1 MSTITAES
9 MLQLIEQMP
18 LTEQLKLKQLIAQRD
33 ESQAQP
39 ANGSSSQ
46 IKQLDKRIPPIPM
59 PNNGAESSRWIAE
72 HRREYAGQ
80 WVALD
85 GARLIA
91 HGTNHDE
98 VWAATQADG
107 AYLPL
112 VTFVEDP
119 NNIVHIIW
127 A

>member
-1 MSTITAES
+1 MATITAENV
-9 MLQLIEQMP
+9 LQLIDQMS
-18 LTEQLKLKQLIAQRD
+18 LSEQLKLKQLMAQR
-33 ESQAQP
+33 EPQKPAAAQT
-39 ANGSSSQ
+39 
-46 IKQLDKRIPPIPM
+46 KQLDKRLPPIPM
-59 PNNGAESSRWIAE
+59 PNNGAESSRWIAK

-91 HGTNHDE
+91 HGPNHDE
-98 VWAATQADG
+98 VWAAAEADG

-119 NNIVHIIW
+119 DHIVHIVW

>member
-1 MSTITAES
+1 MATITAES

-18 LTEQLKLKQLIAQRD
+18 LTEQLKLKQLMAQRA
-33 ESQAQP
+33 EPQAQA
-39 ANGSSSQ
+39 ANGASAHA
-46 IKQLDKRIPPIPM
+46 KQLDKRVPPLPM
-59 PNNGAESSRWIAE
+59 PSNGTESLCWIAE

-85 GARLIA
+85 GTRLIA
-91 HGTNHDE
+91 HGPNHDD
-98 VWAATQADG
+98 VWAAAQADG

-119 NNIVHIIW
+119 DNIVHIIW

>member
-1 MSTITAES
+1 MTTITAENV
-9 MLQLIEQMP
+9 LQLIDQMS
-18 LTEQLKLKQLIAQRD
+18 LTEQLKLKQLMAQRS
-33 ESQAQP
+33 EPQAQP
-39 ANGSSSQ
+39 EATASSQ
-46 IKQLDKRIPPIPM
+46 TKPLDKRVPPIRM
-59 PNNGAESSRWIAE
+59 PSNGAESLRWLAE

-85 GARLIA
+85 GTRLIA
-91 HGTNHDE
+91 HGPNHDD
-98 VWAATQADG
+98 VWAAAQADG

-119 NNIVHIIW
+119 DNIVHIIW